1 MGLTFKSNIASVK
14 KLSLPSG
21 FSGSQDFKLYADFN
35 TQEYLKNG
43 DKVALSNVITSQRPT
58 TGYALSSDIL
68 DNFSTVPI
76 NTPIRSYIYDHKT
89 FGICPD
95 WQDRI
100 NRMLD
105 VSSEQAWIGS
115 SASDNVIYSIYSLD
129 MGNAIVSSSEFDILS
144 GDGSQESPMFFKHKP
159 SSGPKLAN
167 ITRLNGCIS
176 CVVQVTYNG
185 ESLLVPHKD
194 QTPTANETLSINING
209 GSDGTVFLKLAPSKR
224 KAQTSPAIIPILKLE
239 QDSNKYLAVAV
250 QSDNYLSMRYFFN
263 GVEQAFFKSSK
274 LMFNRGSINKISL
287 SWSNGVI
294 SLSVNGVVEFVAS
307 LSMGATFQP
316 TACTVISPI
325 QGWLANFSNLSLL
338 EMALY
343 DRRLV
348 TTELSKLTG

>member
-14 KLSLPSG
+14 KLSLASG
-21 FSGSQDFKLYADFN
+21 FSGSQDFKVYADFN

-58 TGYALSSDIL
+58 TSYALSSDIL

-105 VSSEQAWIGS
+105 VSSEQVWIGS
-115 SASDNVIYSIYSLD
+115 IPADNVIYSIYSLD
-129 MGNAIVSSSEFDILS
+129 MGNAIVSSLEFDILS
-144 GDGSQESPMFFKHKP
+144 GDGSQESPMFFKHK
-159 SSGPKLAN
+159 SDGAPKLAN
-167 ITRLNGCIS
+167 IVRLNGCIS
-176 CVVQVTYNG
+176 CVVQSTYKG
-185 ESLLVPHKD
+185 ETLLVPYKD
-194 QTPTANETLSINING
+194 QTPTVNESLSINIDG
-209 GSDGTVFLKLAPSKR
+209 GIDGTVFFKIASPKR
-224 KAQTSPAIIPILKLE
+224 KSTTGGILTPILKLE

-250 QSDNYLSMRYFFN
+250 QPDNYLSMRYFFD

-274 LMFNRGSINKISL
+274 LVFNRGSINKMSL
-287 SWSNGVI
+287 SWSNGVM

-325 QGWLANFSNLSLL
+325 QGWVGDFSNLSLL